1 MWLGAGCCAIRS
13 ACHQKARRGPRKS
26 RRLARN
32 LAKPEKT
39 VPIGSFSFD
48 LETEALMSNDGTK
61 VPLRPQTARVLV
73 MLASDP
79 GKLATKDALMAAV
92 WADTHVT
99 DDSLV
104 QCISEIRKALGA
116 EDGKLLVTVPKRGYK
131 LAAVSE
137 QGSVEH
143 GQVRDQISAPRGLLF
158 GFRTR
163 AVCVAAAAVLVL
175 AIVVVASLLFRGSA
189 LKEPVTIAVLPF
201 ENLSADTEQDYLSL
215 GLAEVLLT
223 DLSRTKV
230 MKVLSRN
237 TTFGLRES
245 PEEISETVRLFGATH
260 LVDGSVQR
268 EGNQI
273 RISVQLV
280 QLSSGA
286 NVWAQRY
293 DRELGDIFDIQDD
306 VRTRI
311 VDALSLTIA
320 PEEKLRLLTAGTNEV
335 SAYDLLLQGRY
346 HEASLDRK
354 GVTQAIELYR
364 RALDV
369 DPGYTEAYARLANM
383 YDFSSRFGWG
393 ESPEADRTLALE
405 MGERAVRL
413 DPDNPFAHWSLG
425 RILSRLGRS
434 RNSRERAIDEL
445 RAAIA
450 IDPNYADAFGFI
462 SLVYVGGA
470 QKEKAQEA
478 ISTAFSLNRA
488 PPSWYY
494 QNRGIVSYFEGSY
507 ATAVE
512 DFSIS
517 VEMNPTAAF
526 AHLWLAAASA
536 MAGDQDAAEWEIE
549 EAKMLGEPTT
559 VSDVLAAN
567 PIIQDPNLKKMY
579 AKGLKKAGL
588 PE

>member
-1 MWLGAGCCAIRS
+1 MAWCRLL
-13 ACHQKARRGPRKS
+13 RRPK
-26 RRLARN
+26 RN
-32 LAKPEKT
+32 LVKPEKT
-39 VPIGSFSFD
+39 VSIGSFSFD
-48 LETEALMSNDGTK
+48 LETEALMSDDGTK
-61 VPLRPQTARVLV
+61 VPLRPQTARVLGI
-73 MLASDP
+73 LASNP
-79 GKLATKDALMAAV
+79 GKLASKDALMDAV

-116 EDGKLLVTVPKRGYK
+116 QDGKLLVTVPRRGYK
-131 LAAVSE
+131 LAAVLE
-137 QGSVEH
+137 TVGVEH
-143 GQVRDQISAPRGLLF
+143 DQVRDHVSEPRGPLF
-158 GFRTR
+158 GFRMR
-163 AVCVAAAAVLVL
+163 AVFMVAAAVLVL
-175 AIVVVASLLFRGSA
+175 AIIVVASLMTREPLP
-189 LKEPVTIAVLPF
+189 KEPVTIAVLPF
-201 ENLSADTEQDYLSL
+201 ENLSDDTEQDYLSL
-215 GLAEVLLT
+215 GLAEDLLT

-237 TTFGLRES
+237 TTFGLRDS

-293 DRELGDIFDIQDD
+293 DRELGDLFDIQDD

-311 VDALSLTIA
+311 VDALSLTLA
-320 PEEKLRLLTAGTNEV
+320 PEEKERLLTAGTNEV

-346 HEASLDRK
+346 HEASLDRT
-354 GVTQAIELYR
+354 GVTRAIELYR

-393 ESPEADRTLALE
+393 ENPEADRILALE
-405 MGERAVRL
+405 MAERAVRL
-413 DPDNPFAHWSLG
+413 DPDSPFAHWTLG

-434 RNSRERAIDEL
+434 TNSQERAIDEL

-470 QKEKAQEA
+470 QQEKAREA
-478 ISTAFSLNRA
+478 ISTAFGLNLA

-494 QNRGIVSYFEGSY
+494 QNRGIISYFEGSY
-507 ATAVE
+507 SAAVE
-512 DFSIS
+512 DFSIA
-517 VEMNPTAAF
+517 VEMNPTASF
-526 AHLWLAAASA
+526 AHLWLAAALA
-536 MAGDQDAAEWEIE
+536 MAGDQDAAEWEID
-549 EAKMLGEPTT
+549 EASMFGEPTT

-567 PIIQDPNLKKMY
+567 PIIQDANLKEMY
-579 AKGLKKAGL
+579 ATGLTKAGL